1 MDLSRRDFFNLSAG
15 ASTATA
21 LGRIAGLGLRLAP
34 SGSFY
39 TENGR
44 FVAGTV

>member
-15 ASTATA
+15 VSTRTA
-21 LGRIAGLGLRLAP
+21 PGSSAGLGLRLAP